1 MYNHLSI
8 YAFSS
13 TNGFEL
19 LYSAKGFGKLQGA
32 LFGIT
37 KASRDNK
44 LHSLG
49 MSALCS
55 LEKQSARITS
65 SQLEQYTLRN
75 YPSCSIAYI
84 SAKADEALMQKFGV
98 TTLEDVNSL
107 DRANK
112 LELMLQH
119 KELQLDELLT
129 KATLLQ
135 DDISSLSTSATSCF
149 DKKLL
154 ELVKGYHLSKQ
165 QQLKEDICI
174 LRRQQEYKETQDA
187 LESND
192 SHILEKFQ
200 DCLQL
205 EELKSTLK
213 GYSFERVRNFA
224 TRLMADDVKCKLW
237 QPRYHKFEQNIWKQA
252 LKDAATSKYDFTE
265 ARLKLGLHRCHLAL
279 KAGKTVFFQLSA

>member
-8 YAFSS
+8 YAFSN
-13 TNGFEL
+13 TVGLEL

-44 LHSLG
+44 LHSLSI
-49 MSALCS
+49 SALCS
-55 LEKQSARITS
+55 LEKQSARITK

-84 SAKADEALMQKFGV
+84 SAKADKAIMQKFGV
-98 TTLEDVNSL
+98 TSLEDVNSL
-107 DRANK
+107 DRANR

-135 DDISSLSTSATSCF
+135 DNISSLSTSATSCF

-165 QQLKEDICI
+165 QQLQEDICI
-174 LRRQQEYKETQDA
+174 LRRQQEYKEAQDD

-192 SHILEKFQ
+192 SHILEKLQ

-224 TRLMADDVKCKLW
+224 TRLMADDVRCKLW
-237 QPRYHKFEQNIWKQA
+237 QPRYHKMKQNI
-252 LKDAATSKYDFTE
+252 
-265 ARLKLGLHRCHLAL
+265 
-279 KAGKTVFFQLSA
+279 

>member
-8 YAFSS
+8 YSFSS
-13 TNGFEL
+13 TKGLEL

-37 KASRDNK
+37 KANRDNK

-84 SAKADEALMQKFGV
+84 SAKADEALMQKFGA
-98 TTLEDVNSL
+98 TSLEDVNSL

-119 KELQLDELLT
+119 KELHLNELLT
-129 KATLLQ
+129 QATLLQ
-135 DDISSLSTSATSCF
+135 DNISSLSTSATSCF
-149 DKKLL
+149 DKKIF

-165 QQLKEDICI
+165 QQLQEDICI
-174 LRRQQEYKETQDA
+174 LHRQQEYKEAQNY
-187 LESND
+187 LESTY
-192 SHILEKFQ
+192 SHKLEKFQ

-224 TRLMADDVKCKLW
+224 TRLLERTLSICADERTTIIPMHVNAVEDFRKLSTVGNVVAM
-237 QPRYHKFEQNIWKQA
+237 HKGWSLEI
-252 LKDAATSKYDFTE
+252 
-265 ARLKLGLHRCHLAL
+265 
-279 KAGKTVFFQLSA
+279 

>member
-13 TNGFEL
+13 TKGFEL

-37 KASRDNK
+37 KANRDNK
-44 LHSLG
+44 LHSLS

-84 SAKADEALMQKFGV
+84 SAKADETLMQKFGI

-107 DRANK
+107 DRANR

-129 KATLLQ
+129 KATLFQ
-135 DDISSLSTSATSCF
+135 DDISSRSTSATSCF
-149 DKKLL
+149 DKKLF

-165 QQLKEDICI
+165 QQLQEDICI
-174 LRRQQEYKETQDA
+174 LRRQQEYKETQDD
-187 LESND
+187 LKSNN
-192 SHILEKFQ
+192 STILKKFQ
-200 DCLQL
+200 DCLEL

-237 QPRYHKFEQNIWKQA
+237 QPHYHKMEQNIWDQT
-252 LKDAATSKYDFTE
+252 LKEAAISKYDFTE
-265 ARLKLGLHRCHLAL
+265 ARLKLGLHRCHMAL
-279 KAGKTVFFQLSA
+279 EAGKAVLFQLSA

>member
-8 YAFSS
+8 YAFSN
-13 TNGFEL
+13 TEGFEL

-49 MSALCS
+49 MSALYS

-84 SAKADEALMQKFGV
+84 SAKADEALMQKFGI
-98 TTLEDVNSL
+98 TALEDVNSL
-107 DRANK
+107 DRANR

-129 KATLLQ
+129 QATLLQ
-135 DDISSLSTSATSCF
+135 DDISSLSTSAAPCF
-149 DKKLL
+149 DKKLF

-174 LRRQQEYKETQDA
+174 LRKQQEYKEAQDG

-224 TRLMADDVKCKLW
+224 TRLMADDIKCKLW
-237 QPRYHKFEQNIWKQA
+237 QPRYHKIEQNIWKQT

-279 KAGKTVFFQLSA
+279 EAGKAVLFQLSA

>member
-37 KASRDNK
+37 KANRDNK
-44 LHSLG
+44 LHSLN
-49 MSALCS
+49 MSSLCS

-84 SAKADEALMQKFGV
+84 SAKADETLMQKFGI

-107 DRANK
+107 DRANR

-119 KELQLDELLT
+119 KELHLD
-129 KATLLQ
+129 
-135 DDISSLSTSATSCF
+135 
-149 DKKLL
+149 
-154 ELVKGYHLSKQ
+154 
-165 QQLKEDICI
+165 
-174 LRRQQEYKETQDA
+174 
-187 LESND
+187 
-192 SHILEKFQ
+192 
-200 DCLQL
+200 
-205 EELKSTLK
+205 
-213 GYSFERVRNFA
+213 
-224 TRLMADDVKCKLW
+224 
-237 QPRYHKFEQNIWKQA
+237 
-252 LKDAATSKYDFTE
+252 
-265 ARLKLGLHRCHLAL
+265 
-279 KAGKTVFFQLSA
+279 

>member
-37 KASRDNK
+37 KANRDNK
-44 LHSLG
+44 LHSLS

-55 LEKQSARITS
+55 LEKQSTRITS

-84 SAKADEALMQKFGV
+84 SAKADETLMQKFGI

-119 KELQLDELLT
+119 KALQLDALLT
-129 KATLLQ
+129 QATLLQ

-149 DKKLL
+149 DKKLF

-174 LRRQQEYKETQDA
+174 LRRQQEYKEAQDD

-224 TRLMADDVKCKLW
+224 TRLLERTLAICADERTTIIPMHVNAVEDFRRLTTKGTVVAM
-237 QPRYHKFEQNIWKQA
+237 HKGWSLEI
-252 LKDAATSKYDFTE
+252 
-265 ARLKLGLHRCHLAL
+265 
-279 KAGKTVFFQLSA
+279 

>member
-8 YAFSS
+8 YAFS
-13 TNGFEL
+13 NNVGLEL

-37 KASRDNK
+37 KANRDNK
-44 LHSLG
+44 LHSLSI
-49 MSALCS
+49 SALCS
-55 LEKQSARITS
+55 LEKQSARITK

-84 SAKADEALMQKFGV
+84 SAKADEALMQKFGI

-107 DRANK
+107 DRANR

-119 KELQLDELLT
+119 KELHLDELLT

-135 DDISSLSTSATSCF
+135 DDISSLSTSAASCF
-149 DKKLL
+149 DKKLF
-154 ELVKGYHLSKQ
+154 ELVKGYHLVKQ
-165 QQLKEDICI
+165 QQLQEDICI
-174 LRRQQEYKETQDA
+174 LRRQQEYKEAQDD

-224 TRLMADDVKCKLW
+224 TRLMADDVRCKLW
-237 QPRYHKFEQNIWKQA
+237 QPRYHKMKQNIWDQA

-265 ARLKLGLHRCHLAL
+265 ARLKLGLHRCHMAL
-279 KAGKTVFFQLSA
+279 ESGKTELFQLSA